1 MTQLENEVRLLR
13 NIVANKEIEVKQ
25 LERVTQ
31 SEGALRARQA
41 EY

>member
-31 SEGALRARQA
+31 SEGALRERQA